1 MHIESERKFLVIGE
15 YTHLAY
21 NVTTIKQGYFATE
34 PGKTV
39 RIRIRGEKAYLTIKG
54 TTDSTGL
61 SRYEF
66 ETEIPLDDAEQML
79 KLCKPGA
86 VIKDRYRVKS
96 GNHIVEVDEFHGD
109 NEGLTIAEIELNAPD
124 EEYETP
130 DFLGLEVTGDPRYY
144 SKYLLTR
151 PYKLWKNE
159 K

>member
-1 MHIESERKFLVIGE
+1 MHIEIERKFLVIGE
-15 YTHLAY
+15 YKHLAY

-66 ETEIPLDDAEQML
+66 ETDIPLDDAEQML

-86 VIKDRYRVKS
+86 VIKDRYLVKS

-124 EEYETP
+124 EEYEAP
-130 DFLGLEVTGDPRYY
+130 DFLGREVTGDPRYY